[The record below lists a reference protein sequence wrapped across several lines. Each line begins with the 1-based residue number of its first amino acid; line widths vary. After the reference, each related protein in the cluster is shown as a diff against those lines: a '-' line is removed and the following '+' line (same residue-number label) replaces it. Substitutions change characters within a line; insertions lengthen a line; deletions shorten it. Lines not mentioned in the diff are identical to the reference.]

1 MAAFG
6 FEYDVMTDERI
17 LPLMSSAAFKVA
29 LEEEKRLCWNWVV
42 TNHVPSKL
50 FFKVTYEVTLKFY
63 FGFGDERDPMKHF
76 TFSVLVPVPA
86 PIVYTEHRETKTAT
100 LFHEMEL
107 LIGGTVKGERMDA
120 FLLLPTTDTLP
131 PSILRMAR
139 AYGRG
144 YADFVIDTSNVVNVI
159 VVSK

>member
-1 MAAFG
+1 MAAFD
-6 FEYDVMTDERI
+6 FEYDVATDEKI
-17 LPLMSSAAFKVA
+17 LPLMSSPAFKAA

-50 FFKVTYEVTLKFY
+50 FFKVTYEVVLKFY
-63 FGFGDERDPMKHF
+63 FGFGEERDSMKHF
-76 TFSVLVPVPA
+76 SFSVLVPVPA

-107 LIGGTVKGERMDA
+107 LVGSTIKGERMDA
-120 FLLLPTTDTLP
+120 FLLFPTTGTLP
-131 PSILRMAR
+131 PSILRAAS
-139 AYGRG
+139 AYGRK
-144 YADFVIDTSNVVNVI
+144 YADFVIHTSHVVNVI